1 MVATEEQMA
10 EARKGVFSFSPL
22 FIAAMVATEPAETAL
37 TPKTAFSPLFI
48 AAMVA
53 TANAL
58 GCGTRIRYFQS
69 AFHRGNG
76 CYYFPYEKIEAAMDT
91 FSPLFIAAMVAT
103 QWRRREYRKRLSP
116 FSPLFIAAMVATDL
130 AISSRNSSKRRNHQR
145 LYIIRVILTHR
156 RCPVNFKRHK
166 L

>member
-1 MVATEEQMA
+1 MP
-10 EARKGVFSFSPL
+10 FSPL
-22 FIAAMVATEPAETAL
+22 FIAAMVATDDCNYSCAGGFS
-37 TPKTAFSPLFI
+37 AFSPLFI

-53 TANAL
+53 TVVGRADWRTWN
-58 GCGTRIRYFQS
+58 
-69 AFHRGNG
+69 
-76 CYYFPYEKIEAAMDT
+76 T

-103 QWRRREYRKRLSP
+103 VWARQLHPLSAFILP

-166 L
+166 R